1 MLARHELSSGLH
13 LVQCSSG
20 MATCET
26 DEIENANAM
35 LHYTVNTPVSI
46 FTTFSESSIVLFT
59 FSVNAKKD
67 STHTHTHSLTL
78 AYWAIIDQVYTKIN
92 LSYIQVTEQN
102 LNSDNA

>member
-1 MLARHELSSGLH
+1 M
-13 LVQCSSG
+13 V
-20 MATCET
+20 TCET

-35 LHYTVNTPVSI
+35 LHYTANNPVSI
-46 FTTFSESSIVLFT
+46 FTTFSASCIVLFT
-59 FSVNAKKD
+59 FSVNAKK
-67 STHTHTHSLTL
+67 TAHPHTHTHSFTL